1 MQNFVHL
8 HLHTSYSILDG
19 ACRIDKLVARAKA
32 LGMPAVAI
40 TDHGN
45 MFGVKDFY
53 DACRAAKIKPIL
65 GMEAYVATEPHTE
78 RNTRSGE
85 HLVLLAKNHLGYKNL
100 VELSSIAYIDG
111 FYYRPRIDK
120 SLLEKYHE
128 GLIVSSACLAGEIPN
143 LISNGNMAEA
153 EKSAKWFKKVFRDDF
168 YLEIMLHHANAREVP
183 EHIVSRINEEVYE
196 RQLILNKGILELG
209 KKLDIKVIA
218 TNDVH
223 FLMEDDAE
231 AHDTLLCVNTLSK
244 VAEERRLRYTR
255 QEWFKSAE
263 EMAEVF
269 PDNPE
274 QLANTLEVAGK
285 VEEYELNSQP
295 IMPVF
300 PIPKEF
306 GGNDDLETRYPEAR
320 LREEFG
326 ENFKR
331 LGGEAAGG
339 VEKIRRIKFES
350 DYLAHITRKGVQERW
365 PEGITPELDE
375 RITFELETIKKMGF
389 PGYFLIVQD
398 FIAAARKMGVVVGPG
413 RGSAAGSAVAYC
425 LRITNVDPMKYGL
438 LFERFLNPDRI
449 SMPDIDVDF
458 DDVGRQKV
466 LDWVTEKYGTEHV
479 GHIVTFNFLAPRSSI
494 RDVARALEM
503 PLPDANRLA
512 SMVPQDPNIKSF
524 DKAYAASPD
533 LRNER
538 DHGTDETKRVLRLAE
553 KLCGSVRN
561 SGVHACGV
569 IISRDPLR
577 ETIPVMAAEDGAL
590 LTTQYDGKFVES
602 LGLLKMDFLGLKT
615 LTVIKECL
623 ASIKELRGIDVDV
636 DSLPL
641 DDKETMELFQ
651 RGETTGLFQFESE
664 GMKKHLRALNPS
676 GLDDLV
682 AMNALYRPGP
692 MTQIERFI
700 NGKQGRN
707 RITYE
712 HPLMESYLKT
722 TYGVTVYQEQV
733 MLMSRALA
741 NFTRGQSD
749 TLRKAMGKKI
759 PKIMAELKSSF
770 EQGCLSNRAFMEP
783 LKGDKKAALDIIA
796 KIWSSWEAFA
806 EYAFNKSHSVCY
818 AYIAYQT
825 GYLKA
830 HYAPEYMAA
839 QISSEIGT
847 PEKLANFINEAIAMG
862 YEILAPSVNES
873 GTTFRPEKLPD
884 SGSGIRYG
892 LAGVKGVGVGAA
904 ESIVE
909 ERKKNGPYK
918 SFSDFLERQDS
929 SVNKKAI
936 ESLINC
942 GALEC
947 LGCHRAALAEALPR
961 AMSAAASARRDKEI
975 GQVSMFDTWSE
986 DAPSDAEADILN
998 KAVPQMTRMEMLSH
1012 EKDLLGFYVSGHPI
1026 AKYSAIASS
1035 FQSVSQID
1043 SMIKEL
1049 GQQLNKNPLTGDD
1062 PGMRRRRKDT
1072 VRQVQFCAFISE
1084 VETKFTKKDGN
1095 KWCLLKVE
1103 DAGCKMDIPVFPKT
1117 LASLNCSDL
1126 DPQSALEK
1134 GRSMFFGAEIGASFR
1149 GNEASITLTECM
1161 PIEMV
1166 PEKMA
1171 RGVTLTVKTAN
1182 ISVAKLKEIYDVL
1195 QKNPGHV
1202 QVNLTLQ
1209 IDPKTD
1215 VTLTASHELSVLPD
1229 AHFAAAAE
1237 KVLGKNCLRYQIRN
1251 PSRQ

>member
-19 ACRIDKLVARAKA
+19 ACRVDKLVARAKA

-53 DACRAAKIKPIL
+53 DACREAEIKPIL

-100 VELSSIAYIDG
+100 VKLSSVAYIDG
-111 FYYRPRIDK
+111 FYYKPRIDK
-120 SLLEKYHE
+120 LLLEKYRA

-143 LISNGNMAEA
+143 HISNGNFAEA
-153 EKSAKWFKKVFRDDF
+153 EKSAQWFKKVFGDDF

-183 EHIVSRINEEVYE
+183 VPIVNRINEEVYE
-196 RQLILNKGILELG
+196 RQLRVNKGILELG
-209 KKLDIKVIA
+209 RKLGIKVIA

-223 FLMEDDAE
+223 FLMEEDAE

-244 VAEERRLRYTR
+244 LSEEKRLRYTR

-300 PIPKEF
+300 PIPEEF
-306 GGNDDLETRYPEAR
+306 GRSEDMEARYPEAQ

-326 ENFKR
+326 ENFNR
-331 LGGEAAGG
+331 LGGDAAGG
-339 VEKIRRIKFES
+339 VEKVRRIKFES
-350 DYLAHITRKGVQERW
+350 DYLAHITRKGAGERW
-365 PEGITPELDE
+365 PEGLTPELEE

-398 FIAAARKMGVVVGPG
+398 FIAAARQMGVVVGPG

-425 LRITNVDPMKYGL
+425 LRITNVDPLKYGL

-466 LDWVTEKYGTEHV
+466 LDWVTEKYGSEHV

-494 RDVARALEM
+494 KDVARALEM

-512 SMVPQDPNIKSF
+512 SMVPLDPTIKTF
-524 DKAYAASPD
+524 EKAYEASPD

-538 DHGTDETKRVLRLAE
+538 DHGTDETRRVLRLAE
-553 KLCGSVRN
+553 ELCGSVRN
-561 SGVHACGV
+561 SGVHACGI

-577 ETIPVMAAEDGAL
+577 ETIPVMATEGESL
-590 LTTQYDGKFVES
+590 LTTQYDGHFVES

-636 DSLPL
+636 DALPA

-692 MTQIERFI
+692 MMHIERFI
-700 NGKQGRN
+700 NGKQGREK
-707 RITYE
+707 ITYE
-712 HPLMESYLKT
+712 HPLMEPYLKN

-749 TLRKAMGKKI
+749 TLRKAMGKKKA
-759 PKIMAELKSSF
+759 KIMAELKSSF
-770 EQGCLSNRAFMEP
+770 EGGCLSNPAFMSP
-783 LKGDKKAALDIIA
+783 LKGDKKAAMDVIG
-796 KIWSSWEAFA
+796 KIWRSWEAFA
-806 EYAFNKSHSVCY
+806 QYAFNKSHSVCY

-830 HYAPEYMAA
+830 HYAPEYMGA
-839 QISSEIGT
+839 QISSEIGR
-847 PEKLANFINEAIAMG
+847 PEKLAAFINEAISMG
-862 YEILAPSVNES
+862 YEMLAPSINES
-873 GTTFRPEKLPD
+873 GATFLPEKLPD
-884 SGSGIRYG
+884 GGSGIRYG

-904 ESIVE
+904 ESIVN

-918 SFSDFLERQDS
+918 TFSDFLERQDS
-929 SVNKKAI
+929 AVNKKAI
-936 ESLINC
+936 ESLILC

-947 LGCHRAALAEALPR
+947 LGCHRAALFEALPK
-961 AMSAAASARRDKEI
+961 AMTAASAARKDKEM
-975 GQVSMFDTWSE
+975 GQVSMFDMWSE
-986 DAPSDAEADILN
+986 DEPSDAEAEQLN
-998 KAVPQMTRMEMLSH
+998 KSVPQMSRMEMLSY
-1012 EKDLLGFYVSGHPI
+1012 EKDLLGFYLSGHPI

-1043 SMIKEL
+1043 AMLRDL
-1049 GQQLNKNPLTGDD
+1049 GQQLNENPMTGDD

-1072 VRQVQFCAFISE
+1072 RRQAQFCAFISD
-1084 VETKFTKKDGN
+1084 VANKLTKDGN
-1095 KWCLLKVE
+1095 KWCVLTVE
-1103 DAGCKMDIPVFPKT
+1103 DAECKMDIPVFAKT
-1117 LASLNCSDL
+1117 LASLSGNGL
-1126 DPQSALEK
+1126 DPQPPLQK

-1149 GNEASITLTECM
+1149 GNEASITLTECI

-1171 RGVTLTVKTAN
+1171 RGVTLTIKTAD
-1182 ISVAKLKEIYDVL
+1182 ISAQKLKELHEVL
-1195 QKNPGHV
+1195 TKNPGLV
-1202 QVNLTLQ
+1202 QVNITLQ
-1209 IDPKTD
+1209 LDPKTD
-1215 VTLTASHELSVLPD
+1215 VTLAASQDLSVLPD